1 LATFAVKKRLII
13 GSLLFIISI
22 LFPLIGSSQS
32 EKLSYDIISIAEE
45 LAADETDPEAV
56 SVFTDKLHDLSENP
70 VKLNT
75 ANEEEISR
83 LFFLTDFQAKS
94 ITDYIHSSGPIL
106 SIYEIAN
113 IPGFDKETAEMIIP
127 FIVLENKPVGS
138 SDTAIFRNT
147 IISNF
152 SIKPGNSDT
161 SSLGSNWKILTKY
174 NFTYGRFSG
183 GFTTEKDPGEKFMN
197 GTPPLPD
204 FLSGYLAYKGS
215 GVIRSLIIGDY
226 SARFGQGSNINTGMA
241 RGISLISPGYMSA
254 SDEIKPYTS
263 SDENRFFRGV
273 ATELSLKKFEL
284 SLFFSKKYRDATL
297 DSSSGDSNKY
307 IETFYTAGIHN
318 TASLLNRKHNI
329 SDVSYG
335 MNFSVNLN
343 NLKLGLTM
351 TGTSFSLPIKITGET
366 PEKDF
371 DFTGSRSNISSVYYN
386 SFIKKI
392 LLYGELSV
400 SSKNRLAIIQGISL
414 RPSDRLSINIILR
427 SYSAGFTTFYGR
439 GPGTGSK
446 TTNERGCL
454 GNFTFEAAKHLF
466 ISGGCDIE
474 HFPWL
479 KYRCSSPSSG
489 VKRSLQIKYLPTEK
503 LTFDGSYNYQMSVVD
518 SSESL
523 GVPNQN
529 QIVTQ
534 SFKGS
539 FRYVPN
545 ENLILGTRIDFKIAD
560 PVGSKGFLLCE
571 EINFIFKKIPLTI
584 WVRYCLFN
592 TDDWASR
599 IYTYENDLLY
609 SYSIPALSGEGSRSY
624 IMARWKISHAVEL
637 RIKYGVTDIIT
648 KGNSTETNEIKM
660 QFRIWF

>member
-1 LATFAVKKRLII
+1 
-13 GSLLFIISI
+13 
-22 LFPLIGSSQS
+22 
-32 EKLSYDIISIAEE
+32 
-45 LAADETDPEAV
+45 
-56 SVFTDKLHDLSENP
+56 
-70 VKLNT
+70 
-75 ANEEEISR
+75 
-83 LFFLTDFQAKS
+83 
-94 ITDYIHSSGPIL
+94 
-106 SIYEIAN
+106 
-113 IPGFDKETAEMIIP
+113 
-127 FIVLENKPVGS
+127 
-138 SDTAIFRNT
+138 
-147 IISNF
+147 
-152 SIKPGNSDT
+152 
-161 SSLGSNWKILTKY
+161 
-174 NFTYGRFSG
+174 
-183 GFTTEKDPGEKFMN
+183 
-197 GTPPLPD
+197 
-204 FLSGYLAYKGS
+204 
-215 GVIRSLIIGDY
+215 
-226 SARFGQGSNINTGMA
+226 
-241 RGISLISPGYMSA
+241 
-254 SDEIKPYTS
+254 
-263 SDENRFFRGV
+263 
-273 ATELSLKKFEL
+273 
-284 SLFFSKKYRDATL
+284 
-297 DSSSGDSNKY
+297 
-307 IETFYTAGIHN
+307 
-318 TASLLNRKHNI
+318 
-329 SDVSYG
+329 
-335 MNFSVNLN
+335 
-343 NLKLGLTM
+343 M